1 MISELTCKK
10 FGLCVVDAIFIRL
23 LKLCSSNLGAPSS
36 LRTPVLAFEFSSPSA
51 PIGLPVTSGAQ
62 QRTRSIQRFPKR
74 QIQPA
79 PSGQRMIAVGK
90 RIYSMKRQPG
100 WTAPYDDIAAF

>member
-1 MISELTCKK
+1 
-10 FGLCVVDAIFIRL
+10 VDNITQVRRVSI
-23 LKLCSSNLGAPSS
+23 
-36 LRTPVLAFEFSSPSA
+36 T
-51 PIGLPVTSGAQ
+51 
-62 QRTRSIQRFPKR
+62 TRCTHTLNQRFPKR

-79 PSGQRMIAVGK
+79 PSGQRMTAVGK